1 LVPSSVSSS
10 SVSPLPPSAS
20 AVVPPLVRIPPIDY
34 DQSEEGS
41 SQTSTDSGNQTDLE
55 QASTLGESSSIVIVL
70 EEQQQQQQQQATTM
84 PMQAEDQHQI
94 EEGKIHVQ
102 FKPELLKKRIF
113 PLLSFM
119 LLKLAKLGILSIK
132 WNLTKQWGNN
142 L

>member
-55 QASTLGESSSIVIVL
+55 QASTLGEASSIVIVL
-70 EEQQQQQQQQATTM
+70 EEQQQQQATTM
-84 PMQAEDQHQI
+84 PMQTNEEEQQQQLD
-94 EEGKIHVQ
+94 EGK
-102 FKPELLKKRIF
+102 FMFNLNRNCLKKRIF

-119 LLKLAKLGILSIK
+119 LLKLAKLRILSIK